1 MSSHRLLCHL
11 GPREYTKDEPGRLGF
26 AHLNVT
32 KDWDITLW
40 WVLPQGLRWLLS
52 SHCGLR
58 VMVRSPNPA
67 PPGLEKKQKPGR
79 WDFSG
84 PIPTLSVF
92 SLPAERKAPLLLRNP
107 YAPLSPQVTNHSA
120 RLSNRDWL
128 KRDVKLCKWTEKT
141 DLFKKNRRTREHPPA
156 SL

>member
-1 MSSHRLLCHL
+1 MPPAATVS
-11 GPREYTKDEPGRLGF
+11 PREQPPFTMSPGSPGYTKDEPGRLGF

-84 PIPTLSVF
+84 PIPTLSLCVF
-92 SLPAERKAPLLLRNP
+92 SSCRTKGPAASQKPLRASESPSNQ
-107 YAPLSPQVTNHSA
+107 PLNTAVKP
-120 RLSNRDWL
+120 RL
-128 KRDVKLCKWTEKT
+128 VKTGCKT
-141 DLFKKNRRTREHPPA
+141 L
-156 SL
+156 